1 MKNQFSLL
9 ADRRFWPFFIVQAG
23 GAFNDNLMKT
33 AVVVLIAYGLWDVDG
48 MNPATLVS
56 LAAALFI
63 LPFIVFC
70 PLAGELAD
78 KYSKNAIIR
87 AVKIAEIGIVM
98 LAIPALFYQSL
109 PLAMLALVG
118 LGTHSAFFS
127 PTKFAIL
134 PQHLME
140 DELIAAN
147 GLVGSGTYV
156 AILAG
161 TIAGA
166 ALAPMAGGIA
176 IISVILLVCAGGGL
190 AASFLIPPAPP
201 PLPDLK
207 LSFNP
212 ARNIAGALRCAFS
225 QKPGVAAAM
234 IGVAWFY
241 FVASAFHSQF
251 PNFTGQV
258 LKVDTAVLTLFMI
271 VFSLGIGVGGMLNN
285 RLLKGR
291 VEAWFVPFAIL
302 GVGVFSLDLCLASM
316 GFEHSGEMMM
326 GLEAFMTSPAGLR
339 ILFDLLG
346 LSLCGG
352 LYVIPLRA
360 IVQHRARAEE
370 KARVVAAGSMIDSVM
385 MLLSSVLAMVMFG
398 FGFTLLHLFA
408 LIGLACLVV
417 SVYFRMQRS
426 LKPL

>member
-1 MKNQFSLL
+1 MKNQFTLL

-33 AVVVLIAYGLWDVDG
+33 AVVVLIAYGLWDVGG
-48 MNPATLVS
+48 MNAAAIVS
-56 LAAALFI
+56 LAAAIFI
-63 LPFIVFC
+63 VPFIVFC

-78 KYSKNAIIR
+78 KYSKNTIIR
-87 AVKIAEIGIVM
+87 AVKIAEIGIVL
-98 LAIPALFYQSL
+98 LAIPALFLQSL

-127 PTKFAIL
+127 PAKFAIL
-134 PQHLME
+134 PQHLE
-140 DELIAAN
+140 EGELIAAN
-147 GLVGSGTYV
+147 GLVGSGTYL
-156 AILAG
+156 AILGG

-166 ALAPMAGGIA
+166 SLAPLPGGIA
-176 IISVILLVCAGGGL
+176 IISVILLVCAGCGL

-201 PLPDLK
+201 PLPGLK

-212 ARNIAGALRCAFS
+212 ARNIAGALRCAFT

-234 IGVAWFY
+234 LGVAWFY

-258 LKVDTAVLTLFMI
+258 LKVDTTVLTLFMI
-271 VFSLGIGVGGMLNN
+271 VFSVGIGLGGMLNN
-285 RLLKGR
+285 RLLQGR
-291 VEAWFVPFAIL
+291 VEARFVPFAIV
-302 GVGVFSLDLCLASM
+302 GVGIFSLDLCLATAW
-316 GFEHSGEMMM
+316 FENPGEGMMS
-326 GLEAFMTSPAGLR
+326 LEAFLASASGLR

-360 IVQHRARAEE
+360 IVQHRARDEE

-385 MLLSSVLAMVMFG
+385 MLLSSVLAMGMFG
-398 FGFTLLHLFA
+398 LDLTLLHLFFI
-408 LIGLACLVV
+408 IGLACLGTAL
-417 SVYFRMQRS
+417 YFFRQRS
-426 LKPL
+426 LKTP